1 MDEPS
6 TSYLLPALEVR
17 WIPAKARHGVFARA
31 ADRRPGRSSPCGAAR
46 SCPRASSCA
55 CPWSGSRAG
64 IQVEEGLFL
73 VAPSSEPA
81 EHFNHSCAPNAAM
94 SGQIALAA
102 RCNIAAG
109 EEVCFDYAM
118 CDGLAYDEFDCD
130 CGAPACRGRVTGEDW
145 RRPELWARYPRGFSP
160 FLQRRI
166 DRLTGELAPRAD
178 RRRAAPA
185 CQPSPLGRGS
195 AGDGAH
201 GIAGRRRRRRSRP

>member
-17 WIPAKARHGVFARA
+17 WIPAKARHGVFARGPIA
-31 ADRRPGRSSPCGAAR
+31 AGTVLTVWG
-46 SCPRASSCA
+46 
-55 CPWSGSRAG
+55 GSVMPAGEFLRLPLERQRAG

-81 EHFNHSCAPNAAM
+81 EHFNHSCAPNAGM
-94 SGQIALAA
+94 CGQIALAA

-109 EEVCFDYAM
+109 QEVCFDYAM

-145 RRPELWARYPRGFSP
+145 RRPELWVRYPRAFSP

-166 DRLTGELAPRAD
+166 DRLTDGHGVPGQTAAAPP
-178 RRRAAPA
+178 RRA
-185 CQPSPLGRGS
+185 S
-195 AGDGAH
+195 H
-201 GIAGRRRRRRSRP
+201 RRSGADPRVTEPMA

>member
-31 ADRRPGRSSPCGAAR
+31 PIAAGTVLTVYGGSVMPAAEFLR
-46 SCPRASSCA
+46 LPRERQ
-55 CPWSGSRAG
+55 RAG

-81 EHFNHSCAPNAAM
+81 EHFNHSCAPNASM
-94 SGQIALAA
+94 SGQIAVVAH
-102 RCNIAAG
+102 CSIAAG

-118 CDGLAYDEFDCD
+118 CDGLAYDEFNCD
-130 CGAPACRGRVTGEDW
+130 CGAPACRGRVTAEDW
-145 RRPELWARYPRGFSP
+145 RRPELWARYPGGFSP

-166 DRLTGELAPRAD
+166 DQLTDGRGVPARTAAAPPPASHRRSDAAPRVTGPW
-178 RRRAAPA
+178 RRRVPQAP
-185 CQPSPLGRGS
+185 
-195 AGDGAH
+195 
-201 GIAGRRRRRRSRP
+201 RS